1 MKTGPW
7 EKYVVMT
14 NCDYTRQAVK
24 TEKDLIICKKKFQG
38 ITKEEW
44 LRMCNKEG
52 YQIKEEEK
60 APQKEEEKKVILNAR
75 PKTVEELRRLRLAY
89 YDKKNII

>member
-1 MKTGPW
+1 
-7 EKYVVMT
+7 MT

-24 TEKDLIICKKKFQG
+24 TDKDLIICKKKFQG
-38 ITKEEW
+38 ITKDEW

-52 YQIKEEEK
+52 NQIKVVNKEEVN
-60 APQKEEEKKVILNAR
+60 KEEEKKIIIKAK
-75 PKTVEELRRLRLAY
+75 PKTVEELRKLRLAY